1 MDLTQ
6 DITYRGFLLNDADF
20 AANLT
25 GGGTTGTGM
34 LGCIIESVDY
44 SDVDVIQHV
53 EKRSQQD
60 GMEAG
65 IPYLGIRRIR
75 MAGTLYGTTRPLLYD
90 ALADLKAALSPVL
103 AYRESPLDYGYLP
116 LYFSVP
122 TARTG
127 VDEYPSGTIDLRI
140 LAMPRAFQA
149 SFIRDNQG
157 GDDTMPLAIP
167 WQATLLAKD
176 PTIQGSTYQDYDLV
190 NAGASPV
197 AGNFINRG
205 NYLAPVNM
213 LIAVTSASGT
223 ITGSLG
229 GSIFTITVPASTG
242 ARTIRFKGED
252 KLLTV
257 EEDSVEVPRMDL
269 LTWSADTTWPL
280 VEPGTTAYSL
290 TFSAST
296 MHGTGSL
303 MWFYERYA

>member
-6 DITYRGFLLNDADF
+6 DITYRGFLLNDSTF
-20 AANLT
+20 LTNLT
-25 GGGTTGTGM
+25 GGGTTGSGM
-34 LGCIIESVDY
+34 TGCIVESADY
-44 SDVDVIQHV
+44 SDVDVVQHV

-65 IPYLGIRRIR
+65 IPYLGTRRIR
-75 MAGTLYGTTRPLLYD
+75 MAGTLYGTTRPALYD

-103 AYRESPLDYGYLP
+103 AYRDAPLDYGYQP

-127 VDEYPSGTIDLRI
+127 ASEYPSGVIDLRI

-149 SFIRDNQG
+149 SFIRDAQG
-157 GDDTMPLAIP
+157 GDDTEALAIP
-167 WQATLLAKD
+167 WQATFLAKD
-176 PTIQGSTYQDYDLV
+176 PTIQGSVYQDYDLT
-190 NAGASPV
+190 GSSPK

-229 GSIFTITVPASTG
+229 DSLFTITVPASTG
-242 ARTIRFKGED
+242 SRTLRFKGED
-252 KLLTV
+252 KLFTV
-257 EEDSVEVPRMDL
+257 EEDNVEVPRMEL
-269 LTWSADTTWPL
+269 LTFTGDTTWPL
-280 VEPGTTAYSL
+280 VPSGTSAYSL
-290 TFSAST
+290 TFSSSA